1 MKWTEIAIQ
10 DLKRYEG
17 LKRSVQAINER
28 IELLEMEK
36 CMISSMNTEKVM
48 VQSTPKSVDDKLI
61 DNIVQRERLVMNLE
75 INQKLIGL
83 IERGLSALN
92 DTEKRVLDLFY
103 ISRSKNHI
111 DTLMVELRYEKSMVY
126 NLKDQALYN
135 FTINMFGIPE
145 Y

>member
-1 MKWTEIAIQ
+1 MKWTDIAIQ

-28 IELLEMEK
+28 LEVLEMQK
-36 CMISSMNTEKVM
+36 SLISSMNTENVM
-48 VQSTPKSVDDKLI
+48 VQCTPTSIDDRLI
-61 DNIVQRERLVMNLE
+61 DNIVQRERLSMNLE
-75 INQKLIGL
+75 INQRLIIL
-83 IERGLSALN
+83 IERGLTALN

-103 ISRSKNHI
+103 ISRRKNHV
-111 DTLMVELRYEKSMVY
+111 DTLMTELCYEQAMVY
-126 NLKDQALYN
+126 KIKDQALYN

>member
-10 DLKRYEG
+10 DLKRYDG

-28 IELLEMEK
+28 IELLEMQK
-36 CMISSMNTEKVM
+36 CLISSTDTERIM
-48 VQSTPKSVDDKLI
+48 VQSTPANIDDRLI
-61 DNIVQRERLVMNLE
+61 DNIVQRERLMMNLE

-103 ISRSKNHI
+103 ISRRKNHI
-111 DTLMVELRYEKSMVY
+111 DTLMTELCYEQAMIYKI
-126 NLKDQALYN
+126 KDQALYN
-135 FTINMFGIPE
+135 FTVNMFGIPE

>member
-1 MKWTEIAIQ
+1 
-10 DLKRYEG
+10 
-17 LKRSVQAINER
+17 
-28 IELLEMEK
+28 
-36 CMISSMNTEKVM
+36 MISSMNTEKVM